1 MALTAAELKDALSYA
16 FAGRSVSAGDQL
28 ALATRLLP
36 VAAALVTRYAPTA
49 PAEIREEAEIRIAM
63 FYAESRGG
71 SASTDEVKPLNLSAA
86 FRLSGAAGILSPWHI
101 RRALPI
107 GEAV

>member
-71 SASTDEVKPLNLSAA
+71 SASTDEVKTVE
-86 FRLSGAAGILSPWHI
+86 FECGVSPEW
-101 RRALPI
+101 RGGDSLALAYQT
-107 GEAV
+107 GLAHR